1 MHLAVE
7 IRQGEIRPV
16 ERSQHALSLRGSLA
30 EAPRVMLLV
39 GHDGLSEKIR
49 QRDEIVAPA
58 CDELAFV
65 GYRHADVALAKS
77 LRLELPSAD
86 ALELVAT
93 EPQSAARRVRIDAGR
108 RPFAKYNVDSH
119 R

>member
-7 IRQGEIRPV
+7 IGQTEIRRV
-16 ERSQHALSLRGSLA
+16 ERGQHPLSLRGGLA

-39 GHDGLSEKIR
+39 GHDRLSEKIR
-49 QRDEIVAPA
+49 QRGEIVAPA
-58 CDELAFV
+58 RDELAFV
-65 GYRHADVALAKS
+65 GYRHADVALAES

-86 ALELVAT
+86 ALEVVAT
-93 EPQSAARRVRIDAGR
+93 EPQAAADRVRIDAGR
-108 RPFAKYNVDSH
+108 HPFATYNFDSH